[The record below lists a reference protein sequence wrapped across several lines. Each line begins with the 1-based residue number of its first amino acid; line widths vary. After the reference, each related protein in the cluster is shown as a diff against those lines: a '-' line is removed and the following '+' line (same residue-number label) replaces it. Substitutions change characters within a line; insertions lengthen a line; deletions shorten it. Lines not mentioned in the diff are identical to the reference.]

1 MNRAL
6 WSLAAL
12 WPLTVSAQI
21 QLIADTEAQAVF
33 AGGTQTVRVLLRNPG
48 DAPASKD
55 VEMRLFQLTAA
66 SAVPIG
72 NARPWKTIQ
81 ILPRQTVL
89 ETLPLEF
96 PAVRSSS
103 RFRIELPGIGSVEVT
118 AYPRDL
124 LQRLNMLAGDQPLG
138 VFDPAGQMKPLLK
151 QVGVN
156 VADFE
161 TEPTDSKL
169 AIVWWNGQNLPD
181 SVESRLKKGLSAVWI
196 RSSAFPSSY
205 AVRVGAGAVVVA
217 PASSLHGLADSPLAQ
232 LNLIRDAE
240 LALQPDALRLPS
252 DNKPE

>member
-1 MNRAL
+1 MNKAL
-6 WSLAAL
+6 WLVAAL
-12 WPLTVSAQI
+12 WPLGATAQI
-21 QLIADTEAQAVF
+21 ELVPDAEPPAVF
-33 AGGTQTVRVLLRNPG
+33 ATRPQNIRVTLRNVG
-48 DAPASKD
+48 DTTVTSD
-55 VEMRLFQLTAA
+55 VQILLFQLT
-66 SAVPIG
+66 SATTVPIG
-72 NARPWKTIQ
+72 NARPWKKIQ